1 MAMTIMNDAS
11 ASMTL
16 GELNKNISELGKQ
29 LKKVSSGMRINGA
42 GDGPS
47 EFSISEKMRVRIRAL
62 DQDERNV
69 LNGAALLRTA
79 EGAIQSQIEIMKTIK
94 QKAIDADN
102 DTNTDLDRMTIQKEI
117 DQGYRQIEDIAWET
131 NYNGKRLLVGD
142 TVYETVRSWV
152 VNGTSSLLP
161 GSDEMNIINAVPDVY
176 DTLNGV
182 VGPFDLFTP
191 SKITSAT
198 VDRLGSSSAIQYEG
212 GVDPTYRINGSYTVD
227 SLDGKA
233 FYFYTSG
240 STTNSFVLRNGASDN
255 HLYGIV
261 GDTYTREFVANEID
275 ISDCATVADVMERI
289 ANKIPQR
296 ITGYGADWISADMNI
311 KGSED
316 LTGYEILIA
325 GAAQVPSFS
334 GTQNLSGGA
343 NQIGVPYDVDSGY
356 QPAKYATL
364 SLPGVVAGT
373 GITIDTPFST
383 QRVYR
388 LRFVEGD
395 GEPVSADGVTTVGV
409 DYADSFSIGE
419 VSGVKENGTWVI
431 SATSAGDNGN
441 GIRVKSGIEETTLK
455 YWGAEPLEGELTSND
470 AYATLDVSGYT
481 DVEQLIEDLK
491 GKAIARGTV
500 YASRFSA
507 MFENGYPYDSSYYEY
522 IEFVDSVSDDP
533 IDRMYKI
540 QRTFYAPD
548 VRDLDRVRWGVRQGK
563 SIAEA
568 FSDIFLPENVAKDSS
583 GNVIGVKFK
592 AKTPGAEGNEERLFL
607 VKNNLR
613 SYALDYGKW
622 FADNPDKSIPEFL
635 NGKGFRAYC
644 ASCANEWFN
653 FCFYTG
659 ELPEGRPQNADPES
673 EDIKPIYIDVSGV
686 TDATSLVQAI
696 YDQATPYLEG
706 ESGDYNHFMRLI
718 ADGDKLI
725 IYDNRRYTDSY
736 LKNVDSSDYDYQWD
750 ETEHVG
756 GAKIA
761 DGVWDNVVIGE
772 RDIYVK
778 DLVIHHTDHA
788 SQNIHVKI
796 PQTTMDHLFGY
807 QAGTREWS
815 EFNVMTA
822 ASREELLGNKVGY
835 TRSGRYVAEEEEG
848 LLDHALN
855 YLTAANC
862 LVGAQISRLEMT
874 EANIVTSRE
883 STTSSESTIRD
894 ADMAKEMTEYTK
906 ANVLAQAAQSM
917 LAQANQDSSTIL
929 GLLQ

>member
-1 MAMTIMNDAS
+1 MAMVIKNNNAAMLA
-11 ASMTL
+11 L
-16 GELNKNISELGKQ
+16 GELNKNTSALGKQ
-29 LKKVSSGMRINGA
+29 LKKVSSGMRLTGA
-42 GDGPS
+42 GDAPS
-47 EFSISEKMRVRIRAL
+47 DFSISEKMRVRIRAL

-69 LNGAALLRTA
+69 QNGASLLRVA
-79 EGAIQSQIEIMKTIK
+79 EGGIQSQIEIMKTIK
-94 QKAIDADN
+94 QKVIDADN

-142 TVYETVRSWV
+142 TVYEKVRSWV

-176 DTLNGV
+176 DTLNGIE
-182 VGPFDLFTP
+182 GPFDLFQT

-198 VDRLGSSSAIQYEG
+198 VDRLGFSPTIQFSG
-212 GVDPTYRINGSYTVD
+212 GMDPTYQINSSYTVD

-240 STTNSFVLRNGASDN
+240 STTNPYVLRNGASNN

-261 GDTYTREFVANEID
+261 GDTYTRELVANEID
-275 ISDCATVADVMERI
+275 ISGCVTVADVMARI
-289 ANKIPQR
+289 ANEIPQR
-296 ITGYGADWISADMNI
+296 ITGHGADWISADMNI
-311 KGSED
+311 KGSES
-316 LTGYEILIA
+316 LTEYEISIA
-325 GAAQVPSFS
+325 GAAEIAAFS

-343 NQIGVPYDVDSGY
+343 EQIGDPNDVDSGY
-356 QPAKYATL
+356 EAAKYATL
-364 SLPGVVAGT
+364 SLPGVAAGT
-373 GITIDTPFST
+373 GITIDTPST
-383 QRVYR
+383 SWSVYR
-388 LRFVEGD
+388 VRFVEGN
-395 GEPVSADGVTTVGV
+395 GEPVSANGVTTVGV
-409 DYADSFSIGE
+409 DYADSFSLGE
-419 VSGVKENGTWVI
+419 VSVTKENGTWVI
-431 SATSAGDNGN
+431 SATSTGLRGN
-441 GIRVKSGIEETTLK
+441 GFRVTSGIEAVELK
-455 YWGAEPLEGELTSND
+455 YWGADTLEGELTSND
-470 AYATLDVSGYT
+470 AYATVDVSGYT

-507 MFENGYPYDSSYYEY
+507 MYENGYPYDSSYYDY
-522 IEFVDSVSDDP
+522 IEFVDSASDDP

-548 VRDLDRVRWGVRQGK
+548 VRDLNRVRWGVQQGK

-568 FSDIFLPENVAKDSS
+568 FSDLFLPENVAKDS
-583 GNVIGVKFK
+583 GGTVIGVKFK
-592 AKTPGAEGNEERLFL
+592 AKTPGTGGNEEKLFL
-607 VKNNLR
+607 VQNNLR
-613 SYALDYGKW
+613 SYTLDYGKW
-622 FADNPDKSIPEFL
+622 FTDNPDKQIPEFL

-644 ASCANEWFN
+644 ATCADEWFN

-686 TDATSLVQAI
+686 TDAESLVQAI
-696 YDQATPYLEG
+696 VDQSTPYLEG
-706 ESGDYNHFMRLI
+706 ASEDYNHFMRLI

-736 LKNVDSSDYDYQWD
+736 LKNVTSSDYDYQWD
-750 ETEHVG
+750 SNYNVG

-788 SQNIHVKI
+788 SQNIHIKI

-874 EANIVTSRE
+874 ESNIVTSRE

-917 LAQANQDSSTIL
+917 LAQANQNSSAVL
-929 GLLQ
+929 SLLQ